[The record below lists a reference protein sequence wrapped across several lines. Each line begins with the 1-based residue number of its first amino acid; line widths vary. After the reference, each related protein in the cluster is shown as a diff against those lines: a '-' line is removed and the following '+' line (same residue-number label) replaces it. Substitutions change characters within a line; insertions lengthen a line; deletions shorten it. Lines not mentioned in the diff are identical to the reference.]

1 MDSSANAR
9 LEILYRQCYP
19 SLYRYALW
27 ALRDH
32 HQAAAEEMGLSLW
45 ACQKRLQRIRKK
57 LRAQRLGCTLLAAV
71 LISALIAL
79 PAAGQKCLLP
89 AGLTWQQV
97 TDSAQIQSQLLDAT
111 LGADGLLT
119 LSYSVSAWGTMHA
132 LGAERIVIW
141 RQVDET
147 SWVEALRYDETTA
160 ALWTP
165 DGQHHSG
172 QVRYQGWPATAYR
185 VEVTLFAE
193 NDQGRD
199 SRTWSKELRP

>member
-1 MDSSANAR
+1 M
-9 LEILYRQCYP
+9 IFCVYTVLY
-19 SLYRYALW
+19 LLW
-27 ALRDH
+27 L
-32 HQAAAEEMGLSLW
+32 
-45 ACQKRLQRIRKK
+45 
-57 LRAQRLGCTLLAAV
+57 
-71 LISALIAL
+71 L
-79 PAAGQKCLLP
+79 PALVILFPLPLLPCLPAGQKCLLP

-119 LSYSVSAWGTMHA
+119 LSYSVSAWGIMHA

-147 SWVEALRYDETTA
+147 SWVEALRYDETTSD
-160 ALWTP
+160 LWTAE
-165 DGQHHSG
+165 GQHHSG

>member
-1 MDSSANAR
+1 M
-9 LEILYRQCYP
+9 
-19 SLYRYALW
+19 
-27 ALRDH
+27 
-32 HQAAAEEMGLSLW
+32 
-45 ACQKRLQRIRKK
+45 
-57 LRAQRLGCTLLAAV
+57 
-71 LISALIAL
+71 
-79 PAAGQKCLLP
+79 
-89 AGLTWQQV
+89 

-147 SWVEALRYDETTA
+147 SWVEALRYDETTS
-160 ALWTP
+160 ALWTAE
-165 DGQHHSG
+165 GQHHSG

>member
-1 MDSSANAR
+1 MVA
-9 LEILYRQCYP
+9 LEEQ
-19 SLYRYALW
+19 SQ
-27 ALRDH
+27 
-32 HQAAAEEMGLSLW
+32 QAAAEEMGLSLW

-71 LISALIAL
+71 LLSALIAL

>member
-1 MDSSANAR
+1 MAGVNFIFGCLRFLRSGDIIVSVAEDMSADLSPDVAVGGLRGEIHHFLRQDIGAVDRSFNGLVLR
-9 LEILYRQCYP
+9 LEGFRLVQTG
-19 SLYRYALW
+19 
-27 ALRDH
+27 H
-32 HQAAAEEMGLSLW
+32 GTELSLPVDHVMEVIRE
-45 ACQKRLQRIRKK
+45 AVGGDPVQRH
-57 LRAQRLGCTLLAAV
+57 LR
-71 LISALIAL
+71 
-79 PAAGQKCLLP
+79 
-89 AGLTWQQV
+89 
-97 TDSAQIQSQLLDAT
+97 
-111 LGADGLLT
+111 DGLLT

-141 RQVDET
+141 RQMDET

>member
-1 MDSSANAR
+1 MTIGNN
-9 LEILYRQCYP
+9 I
-19 SLYRYALW
+19 
-27 ALRDH
+27 
-32 HQAAAEEMGLSLW
+32 
-45 ACQKRLQRIRKK
+45 KK
-57 LRAQRLGCTLLAAV
+57 LRTAQGLTQDQLAERLFVTRQTISSWERSASHPSLEQLEAIAAALGEDVMTLLAAV
-71 LISALIAL
+71 LLSAVIAL

-97 TDSAQIQSQLLDAT
+97 TDSAQMQSQLLDAT

-119 LSYSVSAWGTMHA
+119 LSYSVSAWGIMHA

-147 SWVEALRYDETTA
+147 SWVEALRYDETTS

-165 DGQHHSG
+165 EGQHHSG

>member
-1 MDSSANAR
+1 M
-9 LEILYRQCYP
+9 
-19 SLYRYALW
+19 
-27 ALRDH
+27 
-32 HQAAAEEMGLSLW
+32 
-45 ACQKRLQRIRKK
+45 QRIRKK

-71 LISALIAL
+71 LLSALIAL

>member
-1 MDSSANAR
+1 MLLSA
-9 LEILYRQCYP
+9 
-19 SLYRYALW
+19 
-27 ALRDH
+27 
-32 HQAAAEEMGLSLW
+32 
-45 ACQKRLQRIRKK
+45 
-57 LRAQRLGCTLLAAV
+57 V
-71 LISALIAL
+71 IAL

-111 LGADGLLT
+111 LWADGLLT
-119 LSYSVSAWGTMHA
+119 LSYSVSA
-132 LGAERIVIW
+132 
-141 RQVDET
+141 
-147 SWVEALRYDETTA
+147 WVEALRYDETTA
-160 ALWTP
+160 ALWTA

>member
-1 MDSSANAR
+1 M
-9 LEILYRQCYP
+9 
-19 SLYRYALW
+19 
-27 ALRDH
+27 
-32 HQAAAEEMGLSLW
+32 
-45 ACQKRLQRIRKK
+45 
-57 LRAQRLGCTLLAAV
+57 
-71 LISALIAL
+71 
-79 PAAGQKCLLP
+79 
-89 AGLTWQQV
+89 

-160 ALWTP
+160 ALWTAE
-165 DGQHHSG
+165 GQHHSG